1 MKNAIIINNANV
13 SIKEYHGQRVLTFKD
28 IDTAHKRPD
37 GTAGRNFRS
46 NKKHFIEGEDFFK
59 IQPDEIRRVGIS
71 SPNGGIVLTESG
83 YLMLVKSFTDDLAWD
98 VQRQLVKHYFR
109 GRTEAPQGKQLRL
122 DEKPYEY
129 YDKTWN
135 GEPVLSSDDFAHMTG
150 LSRGFVSWHF
160 RKSDFTEGVDFY
172 YLKGDDLSKFK
183 HENPKCPKY
192 VNHLYLLTKSGFR
205 KLCTHGGVKLDEP
218 QCFIEQ
224 RKELKRFIAP
234 DWETKNCKNSHL
246 LCAVYQLMAELGIT
260 NYGINR
266 ETADKLGYRGSSITG
281 QSILVKYSSG
291 ELKQFTDSDSG
302 EFEKA
307 LLVMKNIGRVI
318 FGQYRES
325 KDGVPLNRNDYEEES
340 RIFAASFLAQYFF
353 QTMFNK

>member
-1 MKNAIIINNANV
+1 MNEIMKF
-13 SIKEYHGQRVLTFKD
+13 E
-28 IDTAHKRPD
+28 
-37 GTAGRNFRS
+37 GTAVECKEVDGVWMFELYSVGMALGQIKIAKGKSYPRKDRIDENVKSAEIKPVVRNGQL
-46 NKKHFIEGEDFFK
+46 FI
-59 IQPDEIRRVGIS
+59 
-71 SPNGGIVLTESG
+71 TESQV
-83 YLMLVKSFTDDLAWD
+83 YDLMLEARTDKCRA
-98 VQRQLVKHYFR
+98 FR
-109 GRTEAPQGKQLRL
+109 KWLTNEVLPALNHKGTYTMPNQGKQLRL

-172 YLKGDDLSKFK
+172 YLKGNDLSNFK

-224 RKELKRFIAP
+224 KEKPKRFIDP
-234 DWETKNCKNSHL
+234 DWETKNCKNSDL
-246 LCAVYQLMAELGIT
+246 LYAVYQLMAELDIT

-266 ETADKLGYRGSSITG
+266 EMADKLGYRGSSITG

-291 ELKQFTDSDSG
+291 ELRQFTDLDAG
-302 EFEKA
+302 EFEKT

-318 FGQYRES
+318 FGQYRDS
-325 KDGVPLNRNDYEEES
+325 KDGVPLSGKDYEEES

-353 QTMFNK
+353 QTMFGK